1 MEALKL
7 SDSESDAINESAPHG
22 VIRSQ
27 ELIEEEFERFL
38 SDAAKQEI
46 TNEEVSAVWRTEIYG
61 EEGIRKTLMLDRWVG
76 EKFTES
82 NIAMINFT
90 EYMLKVK
97 EDHIYQQLGFSKFE
111 DWIQNHG
118 ISMSTVDSWQKVYD
132 VYIKGYGFM
141 PEEIASYDIKKLKI
155 ILPLAEMETVTK
167 ERVEELFDSNLDS

>member
-1 MEALKL
+1 M
-7 SDSESDAINESAPHG
+7 SDSESDVINESIPHG

-27 ELIEEEFERFL
+27 ELVEEEFERLL

-46 TNEEVSAVWRTEIYG
+46 TDEEVSAVWRTEIYG

-97 EDHIYQQLGFSKFE
+97 EDKSKNDE
-111 DWIQNHG
+111 
-118 ISMSTVDSWQKVYD
+118 
-132 VYIKGYGFM
+132 
-141 PEEIASYDIKKLKI
+141 
-155 ILPLAEMETVTK
+155 
-167 ERVEELFDSNLDS
+167 